1 MSMQLTY
8 DILSMDSY
16 CRGYN
21 HYVNDLQ
28 ITPGTQIGDAT
39 IVATS
44 GGINDK
50 SVTDGYFADGFYG
63 VAYSFNNNIV
73 ISYRGTDSVLG
84 SDVAGGSDAVYGWTV
99 GAGFPSPQLSD
110 AISFFDAVTGASVGT
125 QLSVTPTA
133 TSLSFSGITF
143 VGHSLGGGLAGVMAA
158 LTQSHGTH
166 AYVLD
171 NMPYAVAASVA
182 YYLASELDAAPPNA
196 SNVTQSYVTGEVLQY
211 IRCESL
217 RPCIGSRRLSKG

>member
-1 MSMQLTY
+1 MLRNHFASTRCSLT
-8 DILSMDSY
+8 DRRSRL
-16 CRGYN
+16 
-21 HYVNDLQ
+21 
-28 ITPGTQIGDAT
+28 
-39 IVATS
+39 
-44 GGINDK
+44 
-50 SVTDGYFADGFYG
+50 
-63 VAYSFNNNIV
+63 
-73 ISYRGTDSVLG
+73 
-84 SDVAGGSDAVYGWTV
+84 VAGGMLLHYGATML
-99 GAGFPSPQLSD
+99 LS
-110 AISFFDAVTGASVGT
+110 I
-125 QLSVTPTA
+125 
-133 TSLSFSGITF
+133 
-143 VGHSLGGGLAGVMAA
+143 GGGLAGVMAA